1 MRLGERSGL
10 LPSDRSRRSASAKRA
25 RPSPRS
31 PAAQAPGS
39 LTRRPLAC
47 GLGGLDSELSVSTR
61 RPCGKTRWLR
71 QVPPPP
77 PPDQKLGARSR
88 RALPVSVTKLSPGH
102 GTAPPS
108 TPYWLKGTS
117 RSIQEKVPRND
128 NKEDTFLFTY
138 SVY

>member
-25 RPSPRS
+25 RHSPRS

-61 RPCGKTRWLR
+61 RPCEKTRWLR
-71 QVPPPP
+71 QVPPPSTP
-77 PPDQKLGARSR
+77 GPEVRSAVSEGFARLSHQVVARSWDSSPINPILAKGHIAIHPR
-88 RALPVSVTKLSPGH
+88 EGSQERQQGGHLSIH
-102 GTAPPS
+102 
-108 TPYWLKGTS
+108 
-117 RSIQEKVPRND
+117 V
-128 NKEDTFLFTY
+128 
-138 SVY
+138 